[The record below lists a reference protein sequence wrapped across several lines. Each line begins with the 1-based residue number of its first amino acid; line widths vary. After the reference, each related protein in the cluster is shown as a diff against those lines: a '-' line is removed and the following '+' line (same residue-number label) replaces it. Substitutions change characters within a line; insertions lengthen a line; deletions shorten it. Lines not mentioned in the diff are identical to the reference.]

1 MHGQKEISNLPRLTV
16 MIAHSVSVALIV
28 WLLLTGYIGLPE
40 MFAQATPERRLMIAA
55 FAIIYL
61 IRTLFGMQ
69 VLLKRRFSWLEAVI
83 VFTIFSSSHAIFAGL
98 ALMNPQPLSATT
110 LVLALALF
118 AIGSYLNTA
127 SEYQRYRWK
136 QRPENHGHVH
146 TGGLFGFATHINYF
160 GDAVMFSGYAMATGS
175 PFAFLI
181 PLYMTAG
188 FVFQHIPQLD
198 ARMSEKYGPEFDAYA
213 ARTKKLVPYIY

>member
-1 MHGQKEISNLPRLTV
+1 MHGQKETGNLPRLTV
-16 MIAHSVSVALIV
+16 MIAHSASVALIV
-28 WLLLTGYIGLPE
+28 WLLLTGYRWLPD
-40 MFAQATPERRLMIAA
+40 MFTLATPERRLLIAA
-55 FAIIYL
+55 FALVYL

-69 VLLKRRFSWLEAVI
+69 VLLKRRFGWLEAVI
-83 VFTIFSSSHAIFAGL
+83 VFAIFLSSHAIFAGL
-98 ALMNPQPLSATT
+98 ALMNPHHLSATS

-118 AIGSYLNTA
+118 AFGSYLNTA

-146 TGGLFGFATHINYF
+146 TDGLFGLATHINYF
-160 GDAVMFSGYAMATGS
+160 GDTVLFTGYALATGS
-175 PFAFLI
+175 PFAFAI

-198 ARMSEKYGPEFDAYA
+198 AYMSEKYGPEFDAYA